1 MTFLSGA
8 KYRVGYVSD
17 DFHIANMLYNIP
29 VKKGAVIQHQILQC
43 LDLLGPLGIA
53 RERYVLDC
61 RVNLPLGSAER
72 FDDFLDRN
80 KLSSGGNKFVV
91 INISNNKPATAWS
104 EDNFIRLVNG
114 LAGVG
119 VRSVITAAPEDH
131 AKTER
136 IVSACSRTAVGYE
149 TPHVMDFTAAV
160 KKASLL
166 VCHDS
171 GAMHIGAAAGTRT
184 LVLIGRGITPAVWGP
199 YGKGHKCLGRDSIAD
214 IGPEEVT
221 KEAISMLEGI
231 NE

>member
-1 MTFLSGA
+1 MTLLSGA
-8 KYRVGYVSD
+8 KYRVGYASD
-17 DFHIANMLYNIP
+17 GLHIANMLYNIP
-29 VKKGAVIQHQILQC
+29 VKKGVVIQHQILQC

-53 RERYVLDC
+53 SERYVLDC
-61 RVNLPLGSAER
+61 KVNLPPGSAER

-80 KLSSGGNKFVV
+80 KLSSGRNKFAV
-91 INISNNKPATAWS
+91 INVSNNKPATAWS

-114 LAGVG
+114 LAGIG
-119 VRSVITAAPEDH
+119 VRSVITSAPEDH

-136 IVSACSRTAVGYE
+136 IVSACAWSAVGYE
-149 TPHVMDFTAAV
+149 TPHVMDFAAAV
-160 KKASLL
+160 KKAALL

-171 GAMHIGAAAGTRT
+171 GAMHIGVAAGTRT

-199 YGKGHKCLGRDSIAD
+199 YGEGHKCLGRASIVD

-221 KEAISMLEGI
+221 EEAIAMLKGS